1 MATDAKA
8 LFLDRDGTLIV
19 DVGYPRD
26 PAEVTLLDGAA
37 LALRGAK
44 ALGYQ
49 LIVISNQSG
58 IGRGLIRPEEA
69 ARVQER
75 VAEVLAEQG
84 VVLDAAYF
92 CPHAPD
98 AACSC
103 RKPSPEMLLSA
114 ARERS
119 LDLSRSV
126 MVGDKASDVEAGRA
140 AGCKTVLYGT
150 DTRVAADLVTTSW
163 PAILSH
169 LSALA
174 TCGRED
180 A

>member
-1 MATDAKA
+1 MASDARA

-26 PAEVTLLDGAA
+26 PAQVTLLEGAA
-37 LALRGAK
+37 EALRGAK

-58 IGRGLIRPEEA
+58 IGRGLIRPNEA

-75 VAEVLAEQG
+75 VAEVLAEHG

-98 AACSC
+98 DACSC
-103 RKPSPEMLLSA
+103 RKPSPEMLVSA

-150 DTRVAADLVTTSW
+150 DARIAADLVTTSW
-163 PAILSH
+163 SAILSQ
-169 LSALA
+169 LA
-174 TCGRED
+174 VW
-180 A
+180 

>member
-1 MATDAKA
+1 MASDARA

-26 PAEVTLLDGAA
+26 PAQVTLIAGVAD
-37 LALRGAK
+37 ALRGAK
-44 ALGYQ
+44 ALGYE
-49 LIVISNQSG
+49 LIIISNQSG
-58 IGRGLIRPEEA
+58 VGRGLILPKEA
-69 ARVQER
+69 ARVQQR
-75 VAEVLAEQG
+75 VAEMLVARG

-98 AACSC
+98 DACAC

-114 ARERS
+114 ARERT

-150 DTRVAADLVTTSW
+150 DARITADLVTTSW
-163 PAILSH
+163 SAILSQ
-169 LSALA
+169 LA
-174 TCGRED
+174 VW
-180 A
+180 